1 MGFTKLDE
9 GILRSSIMAEDS
21 DTFKVWIALLAS
33 CGYDGI
39 AKISPVFLSS
49 VCRLPLD
56 IIEKAIVT
64 LESPDKHS
72 RSLKEDG
79 KRIRKV
85 DGGFF
90 VVNYSEYRGRTY
102 SQKSDAVRQRKYRDK
117 RDINVT
123 KSHKSVTSCDIS
135 ASASA
140 SASASVNKN
149 HKVSLPEW
157 VPEEEFN
164 EYKKMRVKIKKPI
177 TDHAVELAIKELEKL
192 KSNGYDPKDVLNQS
206 ILNSWQGLF
215 PLREFKSGRV
225 ISGEETKEEFDQRMD
240 KLAKKIEAEQK
251 EEAKIL

>member
-9 GILRSSIMAEDS
+9 GIVLSSIWSESLATRVVWVTMLAMSDSNGLVSCSRSGLLRSTNVSKEEFDEAMA
-21 DTFKVWIALLAS
+21 I
-33 CGYDGI
+33 
-39 AKISPVFLSS
+39 
-49 VCRLPLD
+49 
-56 IIEKAIVT
+56 
-64 LESPDKHS
+64 LESPDEES
-72 RSLKEDG
+72 RSREYDG
-79 KRIRKV
+79 RRIKKC
-85 DGGFF
+85 DGGWI
-90 VVNYSEYRGRTY
+90 VLNY
-102 SQKSDAVRQRKYRDK
+102 RKYRQFTYSGSKEAIKKRRQRDK
-117 RDINVT
+117 GGQKGDMSQKGGDI
-123 KSHKSVTSCDIS
+123 
-135 ASASA
+135 SASA

-157 VPEEEFN
+157 VPEETFN

-240 KLAKKIEAEQK
+240 RLAKKIEAEQK